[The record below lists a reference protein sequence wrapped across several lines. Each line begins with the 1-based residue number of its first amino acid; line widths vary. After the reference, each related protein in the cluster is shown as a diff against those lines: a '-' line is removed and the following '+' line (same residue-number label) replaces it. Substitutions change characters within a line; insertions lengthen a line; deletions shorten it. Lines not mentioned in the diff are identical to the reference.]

1 MANRYYLEVAE
12 DGRMLVRYDAVV
24 NGDGIPAE
32 AIPVSRKIFEQTLV
46 KQSGAPYL
54 TAEGEIEFRA
64 IDPLTPEERAA
75 SNERAWRDNE
85 LESVKWLRERHR
97 DEQDLEQ
104 ATTLTTD
111 QFAELLSYMQ
121 QLRDWPQAKKFPEI
135 KYRPVAPEW
144 IAGQVSGVV
153 S

>member
-1 MANRYYLEVAE
+1 MENRYYLEVAE
-12 DGRMLVRYDAVV
+12 DGRVLFRYDAVV
-24 NGDGIPAE
+24 NGDGIPE
-32 AIPVSRKIFEQTLV
+32 EVLPVTRKVFEQTLI

-64 IDPLTPEERAA
+64 IDPLTAEERAA
-75 SNERAWRDNE
+75 SNERAWRDNK
-85 LESVKWLRERHR
+85 LEAVKWLRERHR

-104 ATTLTTD
+104 ATTLNTD
-111 QFAELLSYMQ
+111 QFAELLTYMQ
-121 QLRDWPQAKKFPEI
+121 QLRDWPQAKKFPET

-144 IAGQVSGVV
+144 IATQS